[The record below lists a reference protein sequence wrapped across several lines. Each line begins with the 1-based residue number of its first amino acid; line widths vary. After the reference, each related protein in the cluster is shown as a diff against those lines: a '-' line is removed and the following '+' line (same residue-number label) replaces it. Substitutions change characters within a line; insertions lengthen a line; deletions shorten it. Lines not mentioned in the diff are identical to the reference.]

1 MRELQQAL
9 DEALDLE
16 VIEVEGWE
24 WDKSNPKAWKQRSM
38 PELELRYLQ
47 SSGRS
52 SADIKNKVVGR
63 LPIDTPFNDA
73 IRIGRFWLKQAR
85 QLRERERQS
94 RNRMPSIQSTFHQL
108 TDSL

>member
-38 PELELRYLQ
+38 PELELRY
-47 SSGRS
+47 
-52 SADIKNKVVGR
+52 KNKVVGR